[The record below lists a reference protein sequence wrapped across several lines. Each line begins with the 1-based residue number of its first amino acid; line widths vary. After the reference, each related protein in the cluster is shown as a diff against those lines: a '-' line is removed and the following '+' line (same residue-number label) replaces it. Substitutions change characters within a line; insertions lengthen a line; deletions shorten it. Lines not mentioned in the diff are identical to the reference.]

1 MRCGSPVYLE
11 GNMSIKSI
19 KLQIIA
25 ASVSA
30 VCFTGVAISQSAI
43 IFDARLATD
52 GTCTSEA
59 PLTVI
64 SVGWHTNNP
73 SANLLAFYILD
84 ADGTIVGGKH
94 SGVPSRA
101 INGNT
106 SFRIRQAPVG
116 GLRTIVVDDIDD
128 YGDADHLFRGVMPVG
143 GAYQPTN
150 ELARYDFGENTLDP
164 DCETTD
170 SIFPLEGEF
179 RFEQD
184 VAYPSPSNNHSLV
197 FQSYGN
203 LVVYENDNAGNFI
216 ASQPVWELSILT
228 NDRWRENEIALFQAD
243 GNLAT
248 YAEGMRYIWSARDVV
263 SPAGSRLFLT
273 EEGYLQIIAPSGEVL
288 WNGGRHEGK
297 G

>member
-1 MRCGSPVYLE
+1 
-11 GNMSIKSI
+11 MSIKNI

-30 VCFTGVAISQSAI
+30 MCFTGLANSQSASI
-43 IFDARLATD
+43 NSARLMTD

-59 PLTVI
+59 PQTII
-64 SVGWHTNNP
+64 SVGWRTNNP
-73 SANLLAFYILD
+73 IANLLAFYILD

-94 SGVPSRA
+94 NGVPSRE
-101 INGNT
+101 INGST

-116 GLRTIVVDDIDD
+116 GLRTIVLDDIDD
-128 YGDADHLFRGVMPVG
+128 YGNADDLFRGVMPVG

-150 ELARYDFGENTLDP
+150 ELARYDFGETALDP
-164 DCETTD
+164 DCDTAD

-184 VAYPSPSNNHSLV
+184 VAYPSPSNNHSLI

-203 LVVYENDNAGNFI
+203 LVVYDNDSAGNFI

-228 NDRWRENEIALFQAD
+228 KDRWRENEIALFQTD

-248 YAEGMRYIWSARDVV
+248 YAEGMRHIWSARDVA
-263 SPAGSRLFLT
+263 SPAGTRLFLT

-288 WNGGRHEGK
+288 WNGGRHQGEG
-297 G
+297 